1 MMSGH
6 ADFMGKGFKHSHRI
20 LGSTHMTIRISLIL
34 VAVVPLATSLV
45 ADDQPI
51 LSGPLSEVLEVD
63 GLVAPP
69 GFPNLQAVQAAIVRG
84 EVQMADLIPR
94 IPASV
99 ELRENVEYGRIRNI
113 RLRLDLY
120 APTTSSE
127 PRPGLI
133 LIHGGA
139 WVGGSKEDYRC
150 YGVTFAEM
158 GYVVASIDY
167 RLAPQWHYPAQVE
180 DAKCAVRWMRANAEE
195 LGVDPDR
202 IAVMGG
208 SAGGHLAMMVGY
220 SSDVPELEGE
230 GGHAEVSSSVSAV
243 VQLYGPVDFTLPT
256 VLDDPTSMELLRT
269 FLGVTYQANP
279 ELYQTSSPIHYLDV
293 DDPPTLILHGTIDT
307 VVRIDQADT
316 LAARMNELHQ
326 SYLYDRLPGW
336 THAMDMARD
345 VNYRVVR
352 LTEMFLEH
360 ELSH

>member
-1 MMSGH
+1 M
-6 ADFMGKGFKHSHRI
+6 SHRI
-20 LGSTHMTIRISLIL
+20 F
-34 VAVVPLATSLV
+34 VAMLLTLCLAASV
-45 ADDQPI
+45 AADDRPI
-51 LSGPLSEVLEVD
+51 LSGPLVDVLDVE

-69 GFPNLQAVQAAIVRG
+69 GFPNLQAVQAAILQGQVP
-84 EVQMADLIPR
+84 MADLIPR

-99 ELRENVEYGRIRNI
+99 ALRENVEYGRVRNE
-113 RLRLDLY
+113 RLRLDVY
-120 APTTSSE
+120 MPTDSSE

-139 WVGGSKEDYRC
+139 WVGGSKSDYRC

-195 LGVDPDR
+195 LGVDPER

-220 SSDVPELEGE
+220 SSNVPELEGN
-230 GGHAEVSSSVSAV
+230 GGHEGVSSSVSAV
-243 VQLYGPVDFTLPT
+243 IQLYGPVDFTLPT
-256 VLDDPTSMELLRT
+256 VLNDPTSMELLRT
-269 FLGVTYQANP
+269 FLEATYQANP
-279 ELYQTSSPIHYLDV
+279 ELYQASSPIHYLDA
-293 DDPPTLILHGTIDT
+293 DDPPTLMLHGTIDS

-316 LAARMNELHQ
+316 LAARMDELNQ
-326 SYLYDRLPGW
+326 TYFYDRLPGW
-336 THAMDMARD
+336 PHAMDITRD

-352 LTEMFLEH
+352 LTGMFLEH
-360 ELSH
+360 VWSN